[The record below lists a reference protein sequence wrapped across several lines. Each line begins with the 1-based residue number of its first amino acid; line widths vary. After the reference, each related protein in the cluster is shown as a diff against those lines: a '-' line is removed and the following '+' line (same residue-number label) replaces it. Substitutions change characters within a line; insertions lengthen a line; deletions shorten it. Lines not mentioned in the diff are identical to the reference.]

1 MKGDATMKNLIFAER
16 LRDLR
21 KSRSKTQQQMA
32 DLLNIRRSTY
42 GEYERGVILPPTDK
56 IQTLAKYF
64 NVTVDYLIGKEEMQ
78 DDVSKTLNTLL
89 TQLKSNKQI
98 TFHGKKM
105 NQESR
110 NILIKSIESDLETAE
125 LLNRVNK

>member
-1 MKGDATMKNLIFAER
+1 MKNLIFAER

-21 KSRSKTQQQMA
+21 KSRLKTQQQMA

-64 NVTVDYLIGKEEMQ
+64 NVTVDYLIGKEEQ
-78 DDVSKTLNTLL
+78 QEDISKSLNTLL
-89 TQLKSNKQI
+89 TQLKGNKHI
-98 TFHGKKM
+98 YFHGRKM

>member
-1 MKGDATMKNLIFAER
+1 MKDLIFAER
-16 LRDLR
+16 LRELR
-21 KSRSKTQQQMA
+21 KSRGKTQQDLA

-56 IQTLAKYF
+56 IQVLANYF
-64 NVTVDYLIGKEEMQ
+64 NVTVDWLIGKEETKE
-78 DDVSKTLNTLL
+78 DVSKTLNTLL
-89 TQLKSNKQI
+89 TQLKGSKQLY
-98 TFHGKKM
+98 FHGKKM
-105 NQESR
+105 NTESR

>member
-1 MKGDATMKNLIFAER
+1 MKNLIFAER

-32 DLLNIRRSTY
+32 ELLNIRRSTY